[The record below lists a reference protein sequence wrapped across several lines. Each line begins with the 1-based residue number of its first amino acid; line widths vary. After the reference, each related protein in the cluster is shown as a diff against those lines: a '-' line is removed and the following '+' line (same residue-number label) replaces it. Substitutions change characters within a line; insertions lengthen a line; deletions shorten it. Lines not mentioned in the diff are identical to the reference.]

1 MLLRRS
7 LRTKGSRIAL
17 FALWLQIA
25 LSFGH
30 IHPEDIFGPIG
41 HAVAQGHGIT
51 QVSSDGSAAPQGPSK
66 HGAAAAFDDGCAICA
81 SMMLAASLVLPDPIN
96 LALPLGAVQAALPEP
111 VSFVIKPAPYLL
123 FERALRPSPEIE
135 RPDRA
140 DALARRRLLD
150 FLGGACSWTRLRA

>member
-17 FALWLQIA
+17 FAVWLIA

-51 QVSSDGSAAPQGPSK
+51 QVASDRSAAPQGPSK
-66 HGAAAAFDDGCAICA
+66 HGAAAADTDGCAICA
-81 SMMLAASLVLPDPIN
+81 SMMLAASTGLETRSIWLFR
-96 LALPLGAVQAALPEP
+96 
-111 VSFVIKPAPYLL
+111 SAP
-123 FERALRPSPEIE
+123 SK
-135 RPDRA
+135 
-140 DALARRRLLD
+140 
-150 FLGGACSWTRLRA
+150 RLRRSLCPLS